1 MCIGSSEPVLAQ
13 CLIAILFICLCIR
26 RPSCRCLYDS
36 VLFLNLV
43 VVTSLIFFV
52 YEGEKLGRKEVEG
65 LGNSAIL
72 NGEKRI
78 IGAGGI
84 GMGVRLTQSDEVD
97 QRRNRTMLRQ
107 FFEKEQMKRK
117 GMEREKRKHEVNA
130 S

>member
-1 MCIGSSEPVLAQ
+1 MLTQQE
-13 CLIAILFICLCIR
+13 
-26 RPSCRCLYDS
+26 
-36 VLFLNLV
+36 
-43 VVTSLIFFV
+43 
-52 YEGEKLGRKEVEG
+52 
-65 LGNSAIL
+65 
-72 NGEKRI
+72 